1 MRAWKLFSRTR
12 NTLHTLTRST
22 PHVPGPRPPV
32 EWLPAMDMKKLMKQ
46 MQQAQVAAAKIQ
58 ENLAAQT
65 VEGTASGLVTVTM
78 NGHGK
83 VTGLKIKPEAVDPDD
98 VEALED
104 LLLVALQDANAK
116 AEALQQEATRGLGLP
131 GF

>member
-1 MRAWKLFSRTR
+1 
-12 NTLHTLTRST
+12 
-22 PHVPGPRPPV
+22 
-32 EWLPAMDMKKLMKQ
+32 MDMKKLMKQ
-46 MQQAQVAAAKIQ
+46 MQQAQVAANRIQ
-58 ENLAAQT
+58 EDLAAQT

-83 VTGLKIKPEAVDPDD
+83 VQSLKIKPEAVDADD

-104 LLLVALQDANAK
+104 LILVALQDAGSK
-116 AEALQQEATRGLGLP
+116 ADELQHEATGNLRIP

>member
-1 MRAWKLFSRTR
+1 
-12 NTLHTLTRST
+12 
-22 PHVPGPRPPV
+22 
-32 EWLPAMDMKKLMKQ
+32 MDMKKLMKQ

-83 VTGLKIKPEAVDPDD
+83 VLGLKIKPEAVDADD

-116 AEALQQEATRGLGLP
+116 AEGLQQDATRGLGLP

>member
-1 MRAWKLFSRTR
+1 
-12 NTLHTLTRST
+12 
-22 PHVPGPRPPV
+22 
-32 EWLPAMDMKKLMKQ
+32 MKKLMKQ
-46 MQQAQVAAAKIQ
+46 MQQAQAAAGKIQ

-83 VTGLKIKPEAVDPDD
+83 VMGLKIKPEAVDPGD

-104 LLLVALQDANAK
+104 LLLVALQDAGAK
-116 AEALQQEATRGLGLP
+116 ADALQQDATRGLGIP

>member
-1 MRAWKLFSRTR
+1 
-12 NTLHTLTRST
+12 
-22 PHVPGPRPPV
+22 
-32 EWLPAMDMKKLMKQ
+32 MDMKKLMKQ
-46 MQQAQVAAAKIQ
+46 MQQAQVAATKIQ
-58 ENLAAQT
+58 EDLAAQT

-83 VTGLKIKPEAVDPDD
+83 VQTLKIKPEAVDGDD

-104 LLLVALQDANAK
+104 LILAAINDASDKADALQR
-116 AEALQQEATRGLGLP
+116 EATAGLGIP

>member
-1 MRAWKLFSRTR
+1 
-12 NTLHTLTRST
+12 
-22 PHVPGPRPPV
+22 
-32 EWLPAMDMKKLMKQ
+32 MDMKKLMKQ
-46 MQQAQVAAAKIQ
+46 MQQAQAAASKIQ
-58 ENLAAQT
+58 DDLAAQT

-83 VTGLKIKPEAVDPDD
+83 VQTLKIKPEAVDGDD

-104 LLLVALQDANAK
+104 LILAAINDASGKADDLQRD
-116 AEALQQEATRGLGLP
+116 ATRGLGIP

>member
-1 MRAWKLFSRTR
+1 
-12 NTLHTLTRST
+12 
-22 PHVPGPRPPV
+22 
-32 EWLPAMDMKKLMKQ
+32 MDMKKLMKQ
-46 MQQAQVAAAKIQ
+46 MQQAQVAANRIQ

-65 VEGTASGLVTVTM
+65 VEGGASGLVTVTM

-83 VTGLKIKPEAVDPDD
+83 VQSLKIKPEAVDADD

-104 LLLVALQDANAK
+104 LILVALQDAGAK
-116 AEALQQEATRGLGLP
+116 ADALQQDATRGLGIP

>member
-1 MRAWKLFSRTR
+1 
-12 NTLHTLTRST
+12 
-22 PHVPGPRPPV
+22 
-32 EWLPAMDMKKLMKQ
+32 MDMKKLMKQ

-58 ENLAAQT
+58 ENLAAQL

-83 VTGLKIKPEAVDPDD
+83 VTALKIKPEAVDADD

-104 LLLVALQDANAK
+104 LLLVALQDASAK
-116 AEALQQEATRGLGLP
+116 ADALQQEATRGLGLP

>member
-1 MRAWKLFSRTR
+1 
-12 NTLHTLTRST
+12 
-22 PHVPGPRPPV
+22 
-32 EWLPAMDMKKLMKQ
+32 MDMKKLMKQ
-46 MQQAQVAAAKIQ
+46 MQQAQAAAAKIQ

-83 VTGLKIKPEAVDPDD
+83 VTGLKIKPEAVDPED

-104 LLLVALQDANAK
+104 LLLVALQDASGK
-116 AEALQQEATRGLGLP
+116 ADALQQEATNGLRLP

>member
-1 MRAWKLFSRTR
+1 
-12 NTLHTLTRST
+12 
-22 PHVPGPRPPV
+22 
-32 EWLPAMDMKKLMKQ
+32 MDMKKLMKQ
-46 MQQAQVAAAKIQ
+46 MQQAQSAATKIQ
-58 ENLAAQT
+58 EELAVKT

-83 VTGLKIKPEAVDPDD
+83 VTALKIKPEAVDGED

-104 LLLVALQDANAK
+104 LILAAINDAAEQ
-116 AEALQQEATRGLGLP
+116 AEALQREATSGLGIP

>member
-1 MRAWKLFSRTR
+1 
-12 NTLHTLTRST
+12 
-22 PHVPGPRPPV
+22 
-32 EWLPAMDMKKLMKQ
+32 MDMKKLMKQ
-46 MQQAQVAAAKIQ
+46 MQQAQAAASRIQ
-58 ENLAAQT
+58 DDLAAQT

-83 VTGLKIKPEAVDPDD
+83 VQTLKIRAEAVDGDD

-104 LLLVALQDANAK
+104 LILAAINDASGKADELQRD
-116 AEALQQEATRGLGLP
+116 ATRGLGIP

>member
-1 MRAWKLFSRTR
+1 
-12 NTLHTLTRST
+12 
-22 PHVPGPRPPV
+22 
-32 EWLPAMDMKKLMKQ
+32 MDMKKLMKQ

-65 VEGTASGLVTVTM
+65 VEGSASGLVTVTM

-83 VTGLKIKPEAVDPDD
+83 VTGLKIKPEAVDPGD

-104 LLLVALQDANAK
+104 LLLVALQDASGK
-116 AEALQQEATRGLGLP
+116 ADALQQEATRGLGLP

>member
-1 MRAWKLFSRTR
+1 
-12 NTLHTLTRST
+12 
-22 PHVPGPRPPV
+22 
-32 EWLPAMDMKKLMKQ
+32 MDMKKLMKQ

-83 VTGLKIKPEAVDPDD
+83 VTGLKIKPEAVDPED

>member
-1 MRAWKLFSRTR
+1 
-12 NTLHTLTRST
+12 
-22 PHVPGPRPPV
+22 
-32 EWLPAMDMKKLMKQ
+32 MDMKKLMKQ
-46 MQQAQVAAAKIQ
+46 MQQAQVAANRIQ
-58 ENLAAQT
+58 EDLAAQT

-83 VTGLKIKPEAVDPDD
+83 VQTLKIKPEAVDSDD

-104 LLLVALQDANAK
+104 LILAAINDAAGKADDLQRDATK
-116 AEALQQEATRGLGLP
+116 GLGIP

>member
-1 MRAWKLFSRTR
+1 
-12 NTLHTLTRST
+12 
-22 PHVPGPRPPV
+22 
-32 EWLPAMDMKKLMKQ
+32 MDMKKLMKQ
-46 MQQAQVAAAKIQ
+46 MQQAQVAANRIQ

-65 VEGTASGLVTVTM
+65 VEGSASGLVTVTM

-83 VTGLKIKPEAVDPDD
+83 VQGLKIKPEAVDASD

-104 LLLVALQDANAK
+104 LILVALQDAGAK
-116 AEALQQEATRGLGLP
+116 ADALQQEATRGLGIP

>member
-1 MRAWKLFSRTR
+1 
-12 NTLHTLTRST
+12 
-22 PHVPGPRPPV
+22 
-32 EWLPAMDMKKLMKQ
+32 MKKLMKQ
-46 MQQAQVAAAKIQ
+46 MQQAQVAANRIQ
-58 ENLAAQT
+58 EDLAAQS

-83 VTGLKIKPEAVDPDD
+83 VQSLKIKPEALDPDD

-104 LLLVALQDANAK
+104 LILVALQDAGHK
-116 AEALQQEATRGLGLP
+116 ADDLQQEATRGLGIP

>member
-1 MRAWKLFSRTR
+1 
-12 NTLHTLTRST
+12 
-22 PHVPGPRPPV
+22 
-32 EWLPAMDMKKLMKQ
+32 MKKLMKQ

-104 LLLVALQDANAK
+104 LLLVALQDASAK
-116 AEALQQEATRGLGLP
+116 ADALQQEATRGLGLP

>member
-1 MRAWKLFSRTR
+1 
-12 NTLHTLTRST
+12 
-22 PHVPGPRPPV
+22 
-32 EWLPAMDMKKLMKQ
+32 MDMKKLMKQ
-46 MQQAQVAAAKIQ
+46 MQQAQSAATQIQ
-58 ENLAAQT
+58 EELALKT

-83 VTGLKIKPEAVDPDD
+83 ATGLKIKPEAIDGDD

-104 LLLVALQDANAK
+104 LIMAALNDASEK
-116 AEALQQEATRGLGLP
+116 AEVLQRQATEGLRIP

>member
-1 MRAWKLFSRTR
+1 
-12 NTLHTLTRST
+12 
-22 PHVPGPRPPV
+22 
-32 EWLPAMDMKKLMKQ
+32 MDMKKLMKQ
-46 MQQAQVAAAKIQ
+46 MQQAQVAATKIQ
-58 ENLAAQT
+58 DELAAQS

-83 VTGLKIKPEAVDPDD
+83 VQRLKIKPEAVDGDD

-104 LLLVALQDANAK
+104 LILAAINDAAEK
-116 AEALQQEATRGLGLP
+116 AEGLQREATAGLGLP

>member
-1 MRAWKLFSRTR
+1 MA
-12 NTLHTLTRST
+12 
-22 PHVPGPRPPV
+22 V
-32 EWLPAMDMKKLMKQ
+32 MDMKKLMKQ
-46 MQQAQVAAAKIQ
+46 MQQAQVAASRIQ
-58 ENLAAQT
+58 EDLAAQT

-83 VTGLKIKPEAVDPDD
+83 VQTLKIKPEAVDPDD

-104 LLLVALQDANAK
+104 LILVALQDAGNK
-116 AEALQQEATRGLGLP
+116 ADGLQQEATRGLGIP